1 MQRPAGPI
9 SRSSALSPSH
19 RMLRRSRR
27 PGIEPRARRHL
38 FLPELGHPS
47 AADVVRGRLLCC
59 LSSSRPSRPAPVPAP
74 PQPCRVAASMPG
86 RAVAS
91 LPRLQRARTELLAV
105 GTRRGHPRSNL
116 RQESVK
122 SELPKL
128 PRPSAGQVRC
138 SPAGNSGRRCG
149 QSAQGLHCSDFV
161 LSRGWNAKP
170 RDLFVRNQFSDLGC
184 PG

>member
-9 SRSSALSPSH
+9 SRSSALSPS
-19 RMLRRSRR
+19 RRLLRRSRH

-47 AADVVRGRLLCC
+47 AADVVRGRLPRC
-59 LSSSRPSRPAPVPAP
+59 LSSSRPSRPAPVPSP
-74 PQPCRVAASMPG
+74 PQARRVAASTQG
-86 RAVAS
+86 RAVTS
-91 LPRLQRARTELLAV
+91 LLRLQRARTELLAA
-105 GTRRGHPRSNL
+105 GTRRGRPRSNL

-122 SELPKL
+122 SELPNL
-128 PRPSAGQVRC
+128 PRPSAGQVQC
-138 SPAGNSGRRCG
+138 SSAGNSDRQCG
-149 QSAQGLHCSDFV
+149 QSAQVLHCSDFV